1 LPLLDRI
8 VERLFGA
15 EIERRV
21 QNAVRAVDDQWW
33 QPVAGNAPLSLDLPW
48 AERRQHLEDCLHE
61 WRTNPLAFRITALT
75 TDFVVGSGIRV
86 RAADPA
92 VQSFVDAFWR
102 HPQNRMALRLYK
114 WSDEL
119 VRSGELFIALSRN
132 PADGMSYVREIP
144 ALLVDD
150 IELDADDM
158 ERELRYHQLT
168 DDMAGRWWLS
178 AAHPRAAEVD
188 QVVLH
193 FAVNRPAGAAR
204 GLPDLLPILRWL
216 RRYQDWVE
224 DRARLNKYR
233 SAFLWHCQVT
243 NPAPGE
249 LERKRAQYA
258 KAPTPG
264 SILVT
269 DQNEQWQAVHAQLDA
284 DDAESDGKA
293 IRLMAA
299 AGAGVPLHFLS
310 EGESATRATAAEMG
324 QPTYRHYKHRQSF
337 LGHVLTETLAVALRR
352 GMSLPDALTRDLGL
366 SVEVEDLT
374 REDNQALA
382 ASAASI
388 VSALAEMRAHGWI
401 DDYHA
406 ASIALRFAGE
416 ALPPD
421 EIEKMLELSA
431 KEAVSD
437 QPSAISRAAATL
449 SRWERA
455 G

>member
-1 LPLLDRI
+1 M
-8 VERLFGA
+8 VS
-15 EIERRV
+15 V
-21 QNAVRAVDDQWW
+21 N
-33 QPVAGNAPLSLDLPW
+33 S
-48 AERRQHLEDCLHE
+48 
-61 WRTNPLAFRITALT
+61 
-75 TDFVVGSGIRV
+75 SGR
-86 RAADPA
+86 
-92 VQSFVDAFWR
+92 
-102 HPQNRMALRLYK
+102 
-114 WSDEL
+114 
-119 VRSGELFIALSRN
+119 LFIALSRN

-168 DDMAGRWWLS
+168 NDMAGRWWLA
-178 AAHPRAAEVD
+178 AAHPRAAEAD

-284 DDAESDGKA
+284 DDLPHPS
-293 IRLMAA
+293 M
-299 AGAGVPLHFLS
+299 AGVML
-310 EGESATRATAAEMG
+310 
-324 QPTYRHYKHRQSF
+324 
-337 LGHVLTETLAVALRR
+337 LG
-352 GMSLPDALTRDLGL
+352 S
-366 SVEVEDLT
+366 
-374 REDNQALA
+374 
-382 ASAASI
+382 
-388 VSALAEMRAHGWI
+388 
-401 DDYHA
+401 
-406 ASIALRFAGE
+406 
-416 ALPPD
+416 
-421 EIEKMLELSA
+421 
-431 KEAVSD
+431 
-437 QPSAISRAAATL
+437 L
-449 SRWERA
+449 SRRLAIPAACWQSAVTAHVPARFLAQNLEVFRGGA
-455 G
+455 NR